1 MKKHILFALV
11 FVFVFAFSFF
21 NFNVVSMSAY
31 DTEESGCISPTFKY
45 SITTGQPCNTTATTG
60 CLTGYLFNPFT
71 GKPCSTVSVP
81 TVFCHT
87 LNNNLSIWRGSG
99 DDVSALVTILVK
111 EGLMAER
118 SSNFSNTFDEQ
129 VATGVVKFQG
139 KYGLSQDGYVGPLT
153 RAKLNA
159 LYGCGIVQPPIP
171 ISTSVVINGVS
182 GPQSLNVNQQGTWKV
197 TAYDR
202 NGGNLSYSVFWDDQT
217 GNPGSLSGI
226 PLAEPQQ
233 SATFTH
239 TYFQSGNHTPAFYVT
254 NNAGQSAKTSLS
266 VNVGNVTSSDSITVL
281 SPNGKEAWAKG
292 TAQTIKWQDNTI
304 NLSCTTNE
312 VSCGVAYYLYDIKLL
327 PEPIGCLTCTKRP
340 PTPIYVINKNVD
352 GLAYLWFVGKIAD
365 YGGIAPDGAYTIQV
379 CQSGSTTCDLSDG
392 LFEIISAI
400 PALPPISVFPYDYNA
415 DGKQD
420 DKDIAILLRVVVNLQ
435 ACPVKTCDVNDDG
448 AVNNLDLI
456 KLYTIFYD
464 YSGDNV
470 LTSVDTA
477 ILLRIVTNLQSCPP
491 SRTCDINGDGL
502 TDNLDLI
509 RFNQIVGIPATVSL
523 QSPSLM
529 SASAV
534 CAIGDLFSF
543 ISGQLCR

>member
-21 NFNVVSMSAY
+21 NFNVVSVSAY
-31 DTEESGCISPTFKY
+31 DTEESGCVSPTFTY

-171 ISTSVVINGVS
+171 ISTSVVISGVS

-266 VNVGNVTSSDSITVL
+266 VNVGGVVNIPRSITVL
-281 SPNGKEAWAKG
+281 SPNGGETWAKG
-292 TAQTIKWQDNTI
+292 TTQNIKWQDNTPTPTQPPCPVGEI
-304 NLSCTTNE
+304 CTTIP
-312 VSCGVAYYLYDIKLL
+312 VATKLYDITLN
-327 PEPIGCLTCTKRP
+327 PYYAPCIGTICPMYPYHAPYTIVT
-340 PTPIYVINKNVD
+340 NVGIQNVGD
-352 GLAYLWFVGKIAD
+352 PSYLWSVGKILD
-365 YGGIAPDGAYTIQV
+365 YEKYNFIGTAPDGAYTIQV
-379 CQSGSTTCDLSDG
+379 CQSGTSICDLSNTY
-392 LFEIISAI
+392 FKII
-400 PALPPISVFPYDYNA
+400 
-415 DGKQD
+415 
-420 DKDIAILLRVVVNLQ
+420 
-435 ACPVKTCDVNDDG
+435 
-448 AVNNLDLI
+448 
-456 KLYTIFYD
+456 
-464 YSGDNV
+464 YS
-470 LTSVDTA
+470 T
-477 ILLRIVTNLQSCPP
+477 
-491 SRTCDINGDGL
+491 
-502 TDNLDLI
+502 
-509 RFNQIVGIPATVSL
+509 
-523 QSPSLM
+523 
-529 SASAV
+529 
-534 CAIGDLFSF
+534 
-543 ISGQLCR
+543 